1 MKAIVLDAYGPPSNL
16 QLKDVPTPIAG
27 PGQVLIEVRAAGV
40 NPIDWK
46 MRSGQMRD
54 LFPVN
59 FPAILGFDVAGV
71 VRSCG
76 PAVTGFAPGD
86 RVFGRAPAA
95 YAEYLAGDVSGLA
108 KIPSGLDFTT
118 AAALPVIST
127 TADQLIR
134 KAVQARKGQ
143 TILLTGALGSVGRLA
158 LFCSLELGVRVIAG
172 VRSSHIGE
180 ARALGAERAVDPSRE
195 EDLAALEPV
204 DAVADCV
211 GGELGP
217 RLLPLIKPGGVYAC
231 IVGPPRG
238 AEAYPSVRIES
249 FGSQPD
255 PQAMLH
261 YAAAIGAGRLQLP
274 LGLVLPLAQAAEA
287 HIQGERGGAGKIV
300 LTL

>member
-1 MKAIVLDAYGPPSNL
+1 MKAVVLDAYGPPSNL
-16 QLKDVPTPIAG
+16 RLKDVPAPTAG
-27 PGQVLIEVRAAGV
+27 PGQVLIAVRAAGV

-46 MRSGQMRD
+46 MRSGQTRD
-54 LFPVN
+54 LFPVH
-59 FPAILGFDVAGV
+59 FPAILGFDLAGV
-71 VRSCG
+71 VLSCG
-76 PAVTGFAPGD
+76 SGVTGFAPAD
-86 RVFGRAPAA
+86 RVFGRASAA
-95 YAEYLAGDVSGLA
+95 YAEYVAGDVSGLA
-108 KIPSGLDFTT
+108 RVTSGVDFTT

-134 KAVQARKGQ
+134 RAVQAHKGQ

-158 LFCSLELGVRVIAG
+158 MFCALELGARVVAG
-172 VRSSHIGE
+172 VRSSHIGQVL
-180 ARALGAERAVDPSRE
+180 ALGAHQALDLARE
-195 EDLAALEPV
+195 QDLAALEPV

-217 RLLPLIKPGGVYAC
+217 RLLPHIKPGGVYAS

-261 YAAAIGAGRLQLP
+261 YAEAIGEGRLQLP

>member
-1 MKAIVLDAYGPPSNL
+1 MKAVVLDAYGPPSNL
-16 QLKDVPTPIAG
+16 QLKDVPAPTAG
-27 PGQVLIEVRAAGV
+27 PGQVLIAVRAAGV

-54 LFPVN
+54 LFPVH
-59 FPAILGFDVAGV
+59 FPAILGFDLAGV
-71 VRSCG
+71 VLSCG
-76 PAVTGFAPGD
+76 SGVTGFAPAD
-86 RVFGRAPAA
+86 RVFGRASAA
-95 YAEYLAGDVSGLA
+95 YAEYVAGDVSGLA
-108 KIPSGLDFTT
+108 RVPSGVDFTT

-134 KAVQARKGQ
+134 NAVQAQKGQ

-158 LFCSLELGVRVIAG
+158 LFCALELGARVVAG
-172 VRSSHIGE
+172 VRSSHIGQVL
-180 ARALGAERAVDPSRE
+180 ALGAAQAL
-195 EDLAALEPV
+195 DLAREQDLTALEPV

-217 RLLPLIKPGGVYAC
+217 RLLPHIKPGGVYAS

-261 YAAAIGAGRLQLP
+261 YAAAIGQGRLQLP

>member
-1 MKAIVLDAYGPPSNL
+1 MKAVVLDAYGPPSNL
-16 QLKDVPTPIAG
+16 RLKDVPAPTAG
-27 PGQVLIEVRAAGV
+27 PGQVLIAVRAAGV

-46 MRSGQMRD
+46 MRSGQTRD
-54 LFPVN
+54 LFPVH
-59 FPAILGFDVAGV
+59 FPAILGFDLAGV
-71 VRSCG
+71 VLSCG
-76 PAVTGFAPGD
+76 SGVTGFAPAD
-86 RVFGRAPAA
+86 RVFGRASAA
-95 YAEYLAGDVSGLA
+95 YAEYVAGDVSGLA
-108 KIPSGLDFTT
+108 RVPSGVDFTT

-134 KAVQARKGQ
+134 RAVQAHKGQ

-158 LFCSLELGVRVIAG
+158 MFCALELGARVVAG
-172 VRSSHIGE
+172 VRSSHIGQVL
-180 ARALGAERAVDPSRE
+180 ALGAHQALDLARE
-195 EDLAALEPV
+195 QDLAALEPV

-217 RLLPLIKPGGVYAC
+217 RLLPHIKPGGVYAS

-261 YAAAIGAGRLQLP
+261 YAEAIGEGRLQLP

>member
-1 MKAIVLDAYGPPSNL
+1 MKAVVLDAYGPPSNL
-16 QLKDVPTPIAG
+16 QLKDVPAPTAG
-27 PGQVLIEVRAAGV
+27 PGQVLIAVRAAGV

-46 MRSGQMRD
+46 MRSGQTRD
-54 LFPVN
+54 LFPVH
-59 FPAILGFDVAGV
+59 FPAILGFDLAGV
-71 VRSCG
+71 VLSCG
-76 PAVTGFAPGD
+76 SGVTGFAPAD
-86 RVFGRAPAA
+86 RVFGRASAA
-95 YAEYLAGDVSGLA
+95 YAEYVAGDVSGLA
-108 KIPSGLDFTT
+108 RVPSGVDFTT

-134 KAVQARKGQ
+134 NAVQAQKGQ

-158 LFCSLELGVRVIAG
+158 LFCALELGARVVAG
-172 VRSSHIGE
+172 VRSSHIGQVL
-180 ARALGAERAVDPSRE
+180 ALGAHQALDLARE
-195 EDLAALEPV
+195 QDLAALEPV

-217 RLLPLIKPGGVYAC
+217 RLLPHIKPGGVYAS

-238 AEAYPSVRIES
+238 AEAYPSVRIEF

-261 YAAAIGAGRLQLP
+261 YAAAIGQGRLQLP

>member
-1 MKAIVLDAYGPPSNL
+1 MKAVVLDAYGPPSNL
-16 QLKDVPTPIAG
+16 QLKNVPTPTAG
-27 PGQVLIEVRAAGV
+27 SGQVLIEVRAAGV

-46 MRSGQMRD
+46 MRSGQTRD

-76 PAVTGFAPGD
+76 PQVTVFTPGD

-95 YAEYLAGDVSGLA
+95 YAEYVAGDVSGLA
-108 KIPSGLDFTT
+108 GIPSGVDFTT

-134 KAVQARKGQ
+134 KAAQARKGQ

-158 LFCSLELGVRVIAG
+158 LFCALELGVRVIAG

-180 ARALGAERAVDPSRE
+180 ALALGAERAVDLARE
-195 EDLAALEPV
+195 EDLAALDPV

-211 GGELGP
+211 GGDLGP
-217 RLLPLIKPGGVYAC
+217 RLLPHIKPGGVYAS

-238 AEAYPSVRIES
+238 AEAYPSLRIHS

-261 YAAAIGAGRLQLP
+261 YAAAIGEGRLQLP